1 MNMPDRETLYTLLAL
16 SQKKLALLE
25 ALAQSLGEL
34 CEEISEGETNILAQ
48 HDEDQSN
55 YMQRIDLLDQE
66 FRALV
71 DSSEGG
77 AALIFASL
85 QPKTAD
91 IPLELQKIGAVLSKQ
106 KESLQKITD
115 LNDDAIAR
123 AQAMAISIKD
133 RIIDLNKQ
141 KILRTKYHPAGAN
154 KTGSLLDYKEKSR
167 K

>member
-34 CEEISEGETNILAQ
+34 CEEISEGETDLLAQ
-48 HDEDQSN
+48 HDEDQNN
-55 YMQRIDLLDQE
+55 YMKRIGRIDLE

-71 DSSEGG
+71 GSLEGG
-77 AALIFASL
+77 AAIIFASL
-85 QPKTAD
+85 QPETTD
-91 IPLELQKIGAVLSKQ
+91 IPLELQKIGAILSKQ
-106 KESLQKITD
+106 RESLHKITN

-133 RIIDLNKQ
+133 RIIDINKQ
-141 KILRTKYHPAGAN
+141 KKIITKYHPVGAN